1 MRTIGIAIVFFA
13 LWLLMS
19 GIFEPFIIGLG
30 AASVLLT
37 LFITSRMDAQ
47 DGDRVKLLLAP
58 VKYTRYLAW
67 LMLEIARANWAV
79 TKIILA
85 RDMPIRQHLFKTP
98 YTQKTDVGQVIFAN
112 SITLTPGT
120 ITVETE
126 DGHFLVHAVS
136 WSEDDPDALADMD
149 ARITACETAGGA

>member
-30 AASVLLT
+30 ATSVLLT
-37 LFITSRMDAQ
+37 LFITSRMDSQ

-126 DGHFLVHAVS
+126 EGHFLVHAVS